1 MVTELYL
8 IINYETDWNNNAIYA
23 DGFRLYTKEEKEE
36 MDRERINKGEKPLLW
51 EEFFV
56 DTEKMKEQIE
66 NDIKLKQNTKIRES
80 DAEEMER

>member
-8 IINYETDWNNNAIYA
+8 LINYETDLNNNAIYA

-36 MDRERINKGEKPLLW
+36 MDRERINNGEKPLLW

>member
-66 NDIKLKQNTKIRES
+66 NDLKLKKNMKIRES

>member
-8 IINYETDWNNNAIYA
+8 RINYETDWNNNAIYA
-23 DGFRLYTKEEKEE
+23 DGFRLYTKKEKEE
-36 MDRERINKGEKPLLW
+36 MDRERINNGEKPLLW

-66 NDIKLKQNTKIRES
+66 KDLKLKQNIKKRES
-80 DAEEMER
+80 DTEEMER